1 MSTRVAAADSALLQL
16 SSHGHPMAAISAV
29 VLEGPAPTRE
39 EIEDRVRELLPY
51 FPRLEA
57 MPVAVPFDLQ
67 RPVWA
72 RSPDFRLE
80 DHVRT
85 VDIEPPGGPAQ
96 VEALIADLVNR
107 PLNTE
112 KSLWELC
119 LATGLRR
126 DRWLLVSQMHL
137 ALVDE
142 LRSADFF
149 SAVLLPHLE
158 LDKPRPISRSPG
170 PLRLISE
177 AVRDLATSP
186 YEQVRAAGALVR
198 RFRPPPRTTVA
209 SPTEVAHCRVILNLG
224 DLQAVRGA
232 LGGTVN
238 DVLVTVLMAGITA
251 AEPQRQA
258 PIRVALPF
266 AVRSLSQPGS
276 YDNQIA
282 VDHVEFAL
290 SGKDAQQRYR
300 SVSEALDRFARDNL
314 AVGGKTLTRLSGF
327 PPYLLLALGAR
338 ATAREQADVSFVNA
352 PGGSST
358 VSAVGERRMV
368 DGYAVAPH
376 PPGVRW
382 SATAMSYGGAVT
394 LSLTGAAEG
403 VAAAVQAM
411 PKELDALKE
420 LVAAGGGGKGRD
432 GGRPSRAKAPANAG
446 TQGGGAARNP
456 KTAGNPRK
464 K

>member
-16 SSHGHPMAAISAV
+16 SNHGHPMVAISAV
-29 VLEGPAPTRE
+29 VLEGPAPSPE
-39 EIEDRVRELLPY
+39 EMQGRVRELLPY

-57 MPVAVPFDLQ
+57 MPVAVPLDLQ

-72 RSPDFRLE
+72 RLPDFRVE
-80 DHVRT
+80 DHVHT
-85 VDIEPPGGPAQ
+85 LDIEPPGGPGE
-96 VEALIADLVNR
+96 VEALIADLLNR
-107 PLNTE
+107 PLDTDRP
-112 KSLWELC
+112 LWELC

-126 DRWLLVSQMHL
+126 DRWLLASRMHL

-158 LDKPRPISRSPG
+158 LDKPRPLSRSPG
-170 PLRLISE
+170 PLRLIGE

-198 RFRPPPRTTVA
+198 RFRPPPRPTVA
-209 SPTEVAHCRVILNLG
+209 SPTEVAHGRVILNLG

-290 SGKDAQQRYR
+290 TGKDAQQRHR

-338 ATAREQADVSFVNA
+338 ATAREQTDVSFVNA

-403 VAAAVQAM
+403 VTAAVEAM
-411 PKELDALKE
+411 PKELSTLHD
-420 LVAAGGGGKGRD
+420 LVAAGGGVGGRD
-432 GGRPSRAKAPANAG
+432 SGRPSRAKTQTNAG
-446 TQGGGAARNP
+446 ARGGD
-456 KTAGNPRK
+456 TASNPRK